1 MRNGKGSEVGEA
13 GRRRSKEREWER
25 EDKCG
30 RKSGEESEVENDR
43 DIQRRGIRRKG

>member
-30 RKSGEESEVENDR
+30 RSEEESEVENDR
-43 DIQRRGIRRKG
+43 NVQRRGIRRKG

>member
-13 GRRRSKEREWER
+13 GGRRSKEREWER

-30 RKSGEESEVENDR
+30 RRSGENDR
-43 DIQRRGIRRKG
+43 DVQRRGIRRKG